1 MHWFLIAMFLLLTP
15 TTSLALV
22 RVVTTTPIHADLVS
36 KVGGEHVEVESLMR
50 GPENPHNVIPKPSFI
65 IKLRK
70 ADLFVHTGL
79 DGEPWVPVL
88 LKSARRDHLFPGG
101 PGYVDLSKGI
111 VLKEVPKRGELSR
124 AQGDIHVYGNP
135 HYALDPLNGI
145 KMARTIAEALA
156 RVDPDHREAFD
167 ANYQDFSERMQQ
179 LVGQRMHL
187 LGDQWV
193 SRLEPH
199 GTVPVATYHRAW
211 SYFLDRFFLEQVAE
225 VEPKPGIA
233 PGPKHL
239 AACVERMKANGAR
252 IVALTTFSN
261 QRNGELV
268 AQRAGGRALVLAQEV
283 HALPGVD
290 GYEELFE
297 YNVEALLAVYR
308 ELGL

>member
-1 MHWFLIAMFLLLTP
+1 MRWFLIAMLILFRPTPLL
-15 TTSLALV
+15 AVV
-22 RVVTTTPIHADLVS
+22 RVVTTTPIHADLVK

-50 GPENPHNVIPKPSFI
+50 GPENPHNVIPKPSFMV
-65 IKLRK
+65 KLRK

-88 LKSARRDHLFPGG
+88 LKSARREHLLPGG
-101 PGYVDLSKGI
+101 RGYVDLSRGI
-111 VLKEVPKRGELSR
+111 TLKEVPERGELSR
-124 AQGDIHVYGNP
+124 AQGDIHAYGNP

-156 RVDPDHREAFD
+156 GADPDHQEVFD
-167 ANYQDFSERMQQ
+167 SNYEVFAR
-179 LVGQRMHL
+179 RMHQRVE
-187 LGDQWV
+187 QWV

-239 AACVERMKANGAR
+239 TDCVERMKTHGAR

-261 QRNGELV
+261 KKNGELV

-283 HALPGVD
+283 DALPGVD

-297 YNVEALLAVYR
+297 YNVEALLSVYR
-308 ELGL
+308 ELGI

>member
-1 MHWFLIAMFLLLTP
+1 MHWLLIAMFLLFGPTP
-15 TTSLALV
+15 SLAVV
-22 RVVTTTPIHADLVS
+22 RVVTTTPGHADLVR
-36 KVGGEHVEVESLMR
+36 KIGGEHVEVESLMR
-50 GPENPHNVIPKPSFI
+50 GPENPHNVIPKPSFM

-88 LKSARRDHLFPGG
+88 LKSARREHLLPGG
-101 PGYVDLSKGI
+101 RGYVDLSRGI
-111 VLKEVPKRGELSR
+111 ALKEVPNRGGLSR

-145 KMARTIAEALA
+145 KMARTIAEALTRA
-156 RVDPDHREAFD
+156 DPDHREAFD
-167 ANYQDFSERMQQ
+167 SNREVFARRMHQ
-179 LVGQRMHL
+179 LVEE
-187 LGDQWV
+187 WV

-199 GTVPVATYHRAW
+199 GTVPVTTYHRAW

-239 AACVERMKANGAR
+239 TECVERMNAHGAR
-252 IVALTTFSN
+252 IVVLTTFSN
-261 QRNGELV
+261 KKNGELV
-268 AQRAGGRALVLAQEV
+268 ARRAGGRALVLAQEV

-290 GYEELFE
+290 SYEELFE
-297 YNVEALLAVYR
+297 HNVEALLSVYR
-308 ELGL
+308 ELGI

>member
-1 MHWFLIAMFLLLTP
+1 MHWFLIAMVLLFGPTP
-15 TTSLALV
+15 SLALV
-22 RVVTTTPIHADLVS
+22 RVVTTTPTQADLVR

-65 IKLRK
+65 IKLQK

-88 LKSARRDHLFPGG
+88 LKSARREHLLPGG
-101 PGYVDLSKGI
+101 RGYVDLSRGI
-111 VLKEVPKRGELSR
+111 TLKEVPERGELSR

-156 RVDPDHREAFD
+156 SADPDHRETFD
-167 ANYQDFSERMQQ
+167 SNYEVFARQMHQ
-179 LVGQRMHL
+179 LVEE
-187 LGDQWV
+187 WV

-199 GTVPVATYHRAW
+199 GRVPVATYHRAW
-211 SYFLDRFFLEQVAE
+211 SYFLDRFLLEQVAE

-239 AACVERMKANGAR
+239 TECVERMKTRGAR

-261 QRNGELV
+261 EKNGELV

-283 HALPGVD
+283 NALPGVD
-290 GYEELFE
+290 GYQELFE
-297 YNVEALLAVYR
+297 YNVEALLSAYR
-308 ELGL
+308 ELGI

>member
-1 MHWFLIAMFLLLTP
+1 MHWFLIALCLVLGTTP
-15 TTSLALV
+15 SLAVV
-22 RVVTTTPIHADLVS
+22 RVVTTTPTQADLVR

-88 LKSARRDHLFPGG
+88 LKSARRERLLPGG
-101 PGYVDLSKGI
+101 EGYVDLSRGI
-111 VLKEVPKRGELSR
+111 ALKEVPRRGELSR

-145 KMARTIAEALA
+145 EMARTIAASLA
-156 RVDPDHREAFD
+156 RVDPDHEEEFGANYEAF
-167 ANYQDFSERMQQ
+167 ARRMHQ
-179 LVGQRMHL
+179 LVE
-187 LGDQWV
+187 QWV

-199 GTVPVATYHRAW
+199 GTVPVAIYHRAW
-211 SYFLDRFFLEQVAE
+211 PYFIERFLLERVAE
-225 VEPKPGIA
+225 VEPKPGIS

-239 AACVERMKANGAR
+239 RECVERMRARDAR
-252 IVALTTFSN
+252 IVILTTFSDE
-261 QRNGELV
+261 RNGELV
-268 AQRAGGRALVLAQEV
+268 AQRAGGRAVVLAQEV

-290 GYEELFE
+290 SYEDVFE
-297 YNVEALLAVYR
+297 YNVGALLSVYR
-308 ELGL
+308 ELGI

>member
-1 MHWFLIAMFLLLTP
+1 MYWFLIAMALLLGP
-15 TTSLALV
+15 TSSPALV
-22 RVVTTTPIHADLVS
+22 RVVTTTPTHADLVR

-101 PGYVDLSKGI
+101 QGYVDLSQGI
-111 VLKEVPKRGELSR
+111 ALKEVPRRGELSR

-156 RVDPDHREAFD
+156 RVDPDHRGAFD
-167 ANYQDFSERMQQ
+167 ANYEAFA
-179 LVGQRMHL
+179 QRMHQL
-187 LGDQWV
+187 VEQWV

-199 GTVPVATYHRAW
+199 GTVPVAIYHRAW

-233 PGPKHL
+233 PGPRHL
-239 AACVERMKANGAR
+239 AACVERMKAHGAR
-252 IVALTTFSN
+252 IVALTTFSSEK
-261 QRNGELV
+261 NGKLV
-268 AQRAGGRALVLAQEV
+268 AERAGGRALVLAQEV

-297 YNVEALLAVYR
+297 YNVEALLSVYR
-308 ELGL
+308 ELGI